1 MFSVK
6 GKLPSAEEIQERIDK
21 RYDELYYKPEKG
33 KRIPYVCVVC
43 DSFIVGKDQLED
55 LNVLSLEKAKH
66 LFQWSSQEDS
76 RRTSQLQRHF
86 RVGKD
91 I

>member
-55 LNVLSLEKAKH
+55 CFECVELRKGEASVSVE
-66 LFQWSSQEDS
+66 
-76 RRTSQLQRHF
+76 
-86 RVGKD
+86 
-91 I
+91 